1 MVISFD
7 NSYTIFVISASRK
20 TPDTVNAPCHFDA
33 VITILVSH
41 VRPIIFA
48 LFILAMC
55 HSCYIYDPSQLVAAI
70 STHLCWLCHSLSVAA
85 WIGSTI
91 FTTSPHGCI
100 VFKHLTR
107 CFLLFVPFFFMSK
120 TELNELF
127 CDFTRKPICL
137 WWYLAV
143 SNDICSC
150 LSFSTICE
158 TLEVEYLVPQS
169 CSKTIQF

>member
-85 WIGSTI
+85 WIGSTNFTKSAFF
-91 FTTSPHGCI
+91 FTTLCYFLHKCIKFCLHFRDFLVSPWMYC
-100 VFKHLTR
+100 FQTLDKMFLT
-107 CFLLFVPFFFMSK
+107 
-120 TELNELF
+120 
-127 CDFTRKPICL
+127 
-137 WWYLAV
+137 
-143 SNDICSC
+143 ICSLFFLC
-150 LSFSTICE
+150 
-158 TLEVEYLVPQS
+158 PRQS
-169 CSKTIQF
+169 LMSCFVILLGNPFVCGGT